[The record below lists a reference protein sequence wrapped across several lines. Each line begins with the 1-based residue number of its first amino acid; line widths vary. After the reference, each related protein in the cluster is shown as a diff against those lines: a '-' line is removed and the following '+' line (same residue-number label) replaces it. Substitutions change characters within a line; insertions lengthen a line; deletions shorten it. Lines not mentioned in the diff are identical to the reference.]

1 MFRIKLR
8 AYLAATAIIAGAAVA
23 PACLA
28 DTMSYVSEP
37 GDWIG
42 QGQTLS
48 LSHGVIAS
56 ASTDGNMI
64 HASVTDGTVQGGHN
78 IMLEMHAPQ
87 GEQLHV
93 GAYAGVFPVSDA
105 THGSLLFAGDGRG
118 CTIAEGGFTIDS
130 LVLGPYGYV
139 QKLEAHWEQRCQGST
154 GWLYG
159 QISIDKP
166 APPPPMEFF
175 PTIDA
180 EAVIDKSGAVTIGG
194 TVRCTMATTADLVA
208 SVKQTSGSSKNVA
221 SFEYYLSL
229 PCGPVASHWTATSGS
244 GSVDTVKF
252 TLGPAHVD
260 VQAYAYDPVYYLVN
274 YKVITGDM
282 HVDNGK
288 K

>member
-1 MFRIKLR
+1 MFRSKLR
-8 AYLAATAIIAGAAVA
+8 ARLAIAAVISSAAVA

-28 DTMSYVSEP
+28 DTMSYISEP

-48 LSHGVIAS
+48 LSQGVNAY

-64 HASVTDGTVQGGHN
+64 YAYVTDGTVQGGHN
-78 IMLEMHAPQ
+78 IVLEMHAPLGQ
-87 GEQLHV
+87 QLHSGV
-93 GAYAGVFPVSDA
+93 YAGVLPASDGM
-105 THGSLLFAGDGRG
+105 HGSLNFRGDGRG

-154 GWLYG
+154 GWLFG

-180 EAVIDKSGAVTIGG
+180 EAVIDKYGAVTIGG

-208 SVKQTSGSSKNVA
+208 SVKQVSGSSKNVA
-221 SFEYYLSL
+221 YSEYYLSV
-229 PCGPVASHWTATSGS
+229 PCGPETTHWTATSGS
-244 GSVDTVKF
+244 GSAGTVKF

-260 VQAYAYDPVYYLVN
+260 VQAYANDPVFYLLN